1 MRRPAGGAGGV
12 AELVYGEPKHTHLNH
27 DISSHAGLVEL
38 MGQTPGKGIM
48 LGYLVAPPQ
57 VVAKEENTML
67 FTPFASM
74 KRRREMAPPTLTWLS
89 SPGIPVGSPTD

>member
-1 MRRPAGGAGGV
+1 
-12 AELVYGEPKHTHLNH
+12 
-27 DISSHAGLVEL
+27 

-57 VVAKEENTML
+57 VVAEEENTML

-74 KRRREMAPPTLTWLS
+74 QPRREMASPALTWLS
-89 SPGIPVGSPTD
+89 SPRIPVGSPTD